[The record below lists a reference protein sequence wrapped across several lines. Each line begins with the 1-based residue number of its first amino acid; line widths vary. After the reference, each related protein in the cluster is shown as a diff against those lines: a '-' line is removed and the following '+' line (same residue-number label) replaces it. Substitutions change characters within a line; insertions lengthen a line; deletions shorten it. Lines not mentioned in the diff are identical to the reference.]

1 MQTLSIS
8 TRKTRKFIKPSKP
21 VQMVCIT
28 PFSLGVSARVT
39 GKQSKANALARV
51 FGVIVSFIKG

>member
-1 MQTLSIS
+1 MQTLQIS
-8 TRKTRKFIKPSKP
+8 TRKTRKFIKPSKA
-21 VQMVCIT
+21 VQTVCIT

-39 GKQSKANALARV
+39 SKQSKASALAKA

>member
-1 MQTLSIS
+1 MQNTSIS
-8 TRKTRKFIKPSKP
+8 TRKTRKFIKPSKAM
-21 VQMVCIT
+21 QTVCIT

-39 GKQSKANALARV
+39 SKQSKARALARV